1 MHDPI
6 RTPTLTLP
14 LPLPWSRTLT
24 WCRHLWSIYPNPN
37 PTRTLTRAL
46 TRCMNLWSVY
56 QQMRSPPRS
65 LAERAKR
72 TAAATAASEPDS
84 RAGCAFGAPPRVQES
99 AGGADAT
106 PSSPCAT
113 VAAAAAAAAAAAVA
127 AVAAV
132 VACGCLWRRGSLP
145 WPTFSAGPRPHPLR
159 HHCANPLHGTCTPP
173 ARHLHPGAPLVGR
186 ALQSLG
192 ALDSRVD
199 VAGLTPASFMH
210 AKLEPDAKFGTPVS
224 IR

>member
-1 MHDPI
+1 MHDP
-6 RTPTLTLP
+6 TPTPTLP
-14 LPLPWSRTLT
+14 LPLALKLTLT
-24 WCRHLWSIYPNPN
+24 CCRHLWSIYPNPN

-84 RAGCAFGAPPRVQES
+84 RAGCAFGAPPRVQEL
-99 AGGADAT
+99 AGGADAI

-113 VAAAAAAAAAAAVA
+113 VAAAAAVA
-127 AVAAV
+127 ACGGCGGCGDCGGLWLLVAPRVLAL
-132 VACGCLWRRGSLP
+132 ADLQRPSL
-145 WPTFSAGPRPHPLR
+145 
-159 HHCANPLHGTCTPP
+159 CATTVPPPLHATCTPP
-173 ARHLHPGAPLVGR
+173 ARYPHPGAPLVGR

-199 VAGLTPASFMH
+199 VAGLTPASFVH